1 MNIVFDIET
10 LALPFES
17 LSHSQQEYI
26 QRYANKIE
34 DENERLK
41 KMEEN
46 IKYLPLYPFTAKIIA
61 VGMYEIKSKKGI
73 VLYESS
79 LENELWKSVDET
91 FKFQPADEKYM
102 IDYFWSKIVK
112 AKQIISFNG
121 KNFDIPFLK
130 IRSAI
135 NQIKVPKMNNIL
147 HTDLLDE
154 LTFYGKIRKFNLDFY
169 CHAFGIETPK
179 TDFANGL
186 EVSNLYQAQRYKE
199 IAEYCSRDLI
209 ATAKLFE
216 IFQNYL

>member
-1 MNIVFDIET
+1 
-10 LALPFES
+10 
-17 LSHSQQEYI
+17 
-26 QRYANKIE
+26 
-34 DENERLK
+34 
-41 KMEEN
+41 
-46 IKYLPLYPFTAKIIA
+46 
-61 VGMYEIKSKKGI
+61 
-73 VLYESS
+73 
-79 LENELWKSVDET
+79 
-91 FKFQPADEKYM
+91 M